1 MGQVKEMF
9 LQQKEQVDFLK
20 RELKDRYRGKGEF
33 EDLVFVTTMG
43 SPLIRHNAEKTI
55 NKVVDS
61 INTKEAY
68 EAKRE
73 QREPVLFERVYPHAL
88 RHTFASICYAAK
100 MDVKTTQKLMGHA
113 KISTTMDIY
122 THLDETFLEDDITK
136 FNWVEW
142 FLSMMKK
149 RIGKMSKSMGY
160 HSGMQ
165 HVLSLIMIE
174 SSFMMRNTAMMRIVM
189 IR

>member
-9 LQQKEQVDFLK
+9 FQQKEQVDLLK
-20 RELKDRYRGKGEF
+20 RELKDRYLGKREF
-33 EDLVFVTTMG
+33 EDLVLVNTIRT
-43 SPLIRHNAEKTI
+43 PLIRQKAEKTN

-73 QREPVLFERVYPHAL
+73 QREPVLFERVYLHAL

-113 KISTTMDIY
+113 KISTTMLCTYREKVSIFCTENDS
-122 THLDETFLEDDITK
+122 LLVF
-136 FNWVEW
+136 W
-142 FLSMMKK
+142 K
-149 RIGKMSKSMGY
+149 RSRKI
-160 HSGMQ
+160 
-165 HVLSLIMIE
+165 
-174 SSFMMRNTAMMRIVM
+174 
-189 IR
+189 

>member
-68 EAKRE
+68 EAKR
-73 QREPVLFERVYPHAL
+73 
-88 RHTFASICYAAK
+88 HTFASICYAAK

-136 FNWVEW
+136 FNQKEG
-142 FLSMMKK
+142 LIKK
-149 RIGKMSKSMGY
+149 R
-160 HSGMQ
+160 
-165 HVLSLIMIE
+165 V
-174 SSFMMRNTAMMRIVM
+174 
-189 IR
+189 

>member
-1 MGQVKEMF
+1 MSSTEKEYKEHIKH
-9 LQQKEQVDFLK
+9 LEQQILLLKEQVDFLK

-136 FNWVEW
+136 FNQKEG
-142 FLSMMKK
+142 LIKK
-149 RIGKMSKSMGY
+149 R
-160 HSGMQ
+160 
-165 HVLSLIMIE
+165 V
-174 SSFMMRNTAMMRIVM
+174 
-189 IR
+189 

>member
-9 LQQKEQVDFLK
+9 FQQKEQVDLLK

-73 QREPVLFERVYPHAL
+73 QREPVLFERVYLHAL

-100 MDVKTTQKLMGHA
+100 MDVKTTQKLMGMQKYQQLCCVLTGKRFPFFCTENDSLLVFWKRSR
-113 KISTTMDIY
+113 KI
-122 THLDETFLEDDITK
+122 
-136 FNWVEW
+136 
-142 FLSMMKK
+142 
-149 RIGKMSKSMGY
+149 
-160 HSGMQ
+160 
-165 HVLSLIMIE
+165 
-174 SSFMMRNTAMMRIVM
+174 
-189 IR
+189 

>member
-1 MGQVKEMF
+1 MISLTTLKTTNSYRKIPFMGQVKEMF

-136 FNWVEW
+136 FNQKEG
-142 FLSMMKK
+142 LIP
-149 RIGKMSKSMGY
+149 R
-160 HSGMQ
+160 
-165 HVLSLIMIE
+165 SLL
-174 SSFMMRNTAMMRIVM
+174 RNKLFQDMEEEIY
-189 IR
+189 